1 MQNNKTV
8 LVKQNE
14 EIQHQNTAYQQHL
27 VTASH
32 TVQNTSPKRTIEH
45 VGVDMGSGHFHTNK

>member
-27 VTASH
+27 VATSH
-32 TVQNTSPKRTIEH
+32 TV
-45 VGVDMGSGHFHTNK
+45 